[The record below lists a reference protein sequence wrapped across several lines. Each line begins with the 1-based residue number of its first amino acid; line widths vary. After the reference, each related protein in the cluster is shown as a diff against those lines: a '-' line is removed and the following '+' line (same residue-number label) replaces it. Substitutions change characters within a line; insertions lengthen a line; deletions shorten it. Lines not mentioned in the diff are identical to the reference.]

1 MCLNNLFD
9 ESNPPLNAVQ
19 LMVSEFLM
27 SHEDIELFPS
37 GDSYDLSL
45 VNSYPTERI
54 MLDLVGIPVINQLGW
69 V

>member
-1 MCLNNLFD
+1 MFINTFSD
-9 ESNPPLNAVQ
+9 EYNPPLNAVQ
-19 LMVSEFLM
+19 LMVSGILM
-27 SHEDIELFPS
+27 FHENTELLGS